1 MSIDPLTLAAIL
13 AMGAVT
19 YLTRLAGYWMV
30 RRLTLQGRL
39 AAALEAVP
47 GAILIAVIAPAAL
60 TTGIAESAAA
70 AAALGVALVRG
81 PMLLVVATSVA
92 AALFVRTLL

>member
-19 YLTRLAGYWMV
+19 YLTRFAGFWLV
-30 RRLTLQGRL
+30 RRLTLRGRL

-47 GAILIAVIAPAAL
+47 GAILISVIAPAAFA
-60 TTGIAESAAA
+60 TGIAESAAA
-70 AAALGVALVRG
+70 AAALGVALLRG
-81 PMLLVVATSVA
+81 PMLLAVAASVA
-92 AALFVRTLL
+92 AVLLLRAVL